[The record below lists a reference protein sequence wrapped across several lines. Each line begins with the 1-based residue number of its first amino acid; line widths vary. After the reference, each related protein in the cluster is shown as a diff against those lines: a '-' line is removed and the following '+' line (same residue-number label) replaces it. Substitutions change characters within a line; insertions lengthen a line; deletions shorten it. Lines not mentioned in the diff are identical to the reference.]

1 MAETIPVLKDQIDN
15 IGIIIL
21 NREKEKNT
29 FTPEFAA
36 LLNQY
41 LLEMDNDDSINV
53 VVIKANGKHFSTGI
67 ALDQFP
73 GKTHKQYL
81 ELIEQL
87 DMHTKTIFR
96 MKKPVIASA
105 KGFAIAN
112 GAGLVFAADLAI
124 AAESSK
130 FGTTAINVGLNCIG
144 PAVPLSRHV
153 NRKKLLEMVLTG
165 DMYSAAE
172 MERLGVV
179 NKVVPDEELEEK
191 TMELAKKLALKS
203 PLALESAKQGIHGI
217 FDLPYEKASDYM
229 REMFAS
235 LLSTQDAKEGL
246 EAFNERRD
254 PVWKKK

>member
-1 MAETIPVLKDQIDN
+1 MADEAPVLKEKIDN

-41 LLEMDNDDSINV
+41 LLEMDDDDEIRV
-53 VVIKANGKHFSTGI
+53 IVIKANGKHFSTGI

-73 GKTHKQYL
+73 GKTHKEYL

-96 MKKPVIASA
+96 MKKPVIASV

-112 GAGLVFAADLAI
+112 GAGLVYACDLAV
-124 AAESSK
+124 AAERSK

-179 NKVVPDEELEEK
+179 NKVVPDDKLEEK
-191 TMELAKKLALKS
+191 TMELAQKLASKS
-203 PLALESAKQGIHGI
+203 PLALESGKKGIHGML
-217 FDLPYEKASDYM
+217 DLPYEKASDYM

-235 LLSTQDAKEGL
+235 LLSTEDAMEGL
-246 EAFNERRD
+246 DAFTGRRS
-254 PVWKKK
+254 PVWKRK